1 MPLIPDPPV
10 GSAFALEVV
19 ADVLNAS
26 WDLANTKQSD
36 YTAKIANATSG
47 FLDIL
52 SAPHVTAGTATVPTI
67 DEPAVLIPSSINTSD
82 ILATFDSKYL
92 ELVTLLSDK
101 FVAFRAA
108 YFPDEQNAYV
118 AAEDWLQAAF
128 ADESGLPLAVR
139 DQMLT
144 DARDSILAEAS
155 RATDEVMATFAA
167 KRFPLP
173 PGAAASAALQIQGNA
188 QAQMAEAA
196 RKITIASVE
205 QFRFLVKSALD
216 LRQNAMG
223 AAIDY
228 IKALASGP
236 DMASR
241 VVGIGY
247 DAQTKLIS
255 AAAAYYNAR
264 SGAKEI
270 ITKASQYNVGV
281 DLEAKVKN
289 QMADLTL
296 IEDKLKALLSEAQ
309 SVAQMTTA
317 LFNNLHAGASA
328 SSSAN
333 DNFNYNP

>member
-19 ADVLNAS
+19 TDVLNAS

-36 YTAKIANATSG
+36 YTAKIAAATAG

-52 SAPHVTAGTATVPTI
+52 SAPHIAAGSATVPTI
-67 DEPAVLIPSSINTSD
+67 DEPAVLIPSSIDTSD
-82 ILATFDSKYL
+82 ILATFDSKYA
-92 ELVTLLSDK
+92 ELVALLSDK

-118 AAEDWLQAAF
+118 AAEDWLQAAL
-128 ADESGLPLAVR
+128 ADNSGLPSSVR
-139 DQMLT
+139 AQMLT
-144 DARDSILAEAS
+144 DARDSILTEAS

-188 QAQMAEAA
+188 QSQMAEAA
-196 RKITIASVE
+196 RKITVASVE
-205 QFRFLVKSALD
+205 QFRFLVKSTLD
-216 LRQNAMG
+216 LRQSAMG

-255 AAAAYYNAR
+255 ATAAYYNAR
-264 SGAKEI
+264 AGAKEI
-270 ITKASQYNVGV
+270 IAKASQYNVGA

-309 SVAQMTTA
+309 AVAQMTTA
-317 LFNNLHAGASA
+317 LFNNLHAGANA
-328 SSSAN
+328 NSSAN